1 MRVVWNQQPIDD
13 RITIMTQRSEY
24 ASVASAIRQDDLIE
38 AKGEHLAG
46 VVTYKKGRV
55 RGTHEY
61 VFSDQYIMVYLIK
74 KDVIEILTIVPTAV
88 NWANS
93 AQKIKGLI

>member
-1 MRVVWNQQPIDD
+1 LRVIWNQQAIDD
-13 RITIMTQRSEY
+13 RIAIMEQRSEY
-24 ASVASAIRQDDLIE
+24 VSVISAIRHDDLIE
-38 AKGEHLAG
+38 AKGENLSG

-55 RGTHEY
+55 RGTYEY

-74 KDVIEILTIVPTAV
+74 KGVFEILTIVPTAV

-93 AQKIKGLI
+93 AKKIKALI